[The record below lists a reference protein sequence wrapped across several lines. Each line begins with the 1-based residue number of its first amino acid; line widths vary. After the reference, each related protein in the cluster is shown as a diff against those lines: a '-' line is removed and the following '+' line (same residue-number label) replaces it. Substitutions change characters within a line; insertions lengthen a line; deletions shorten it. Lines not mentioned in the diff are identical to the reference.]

1 MAVTETSQRLQ
12 ARRRRTMTARERLPN
27 RRPSQNLDIE
37 RRFTATVSRFVDRS
51 IAEIFR
57 QNHKAG
63 SAAGIM
69 ASDGSI
75 APSLSLSEMKGRR
88 FQIVRAHSIVVRQND
103 GQRPVFVRHP
113 IPLMTWCRHGEAH
126 HVRN

>member
-1 MAVTETSQRLQ
+1 M
-12 ARRRRTMTARERLPN
+12 
-27 RRPSQNLDIE
+27 
-37 RRFTATVSRFVDRS
+37 SRSVDGS

-69 ASDGSI
+69 ASDGAI
-75 APSLSLSEMKGRR
+75 AASLSVSEIMGRR
-88 FQIVRAHSIVVRQND
+88 FQILRAHWIVVRQND

-113 IPLMTWCRHGEAH
+113 IPLMTWCRHGEAR
-126 HVRN
+126 HV